1 MQHRCWYLLAAT
13 ICVLV
18 VALSDPRQLCA
29 SVPESGARVAG
40 IVVDAAGAP
49 VPGATIE
56 ILAAG
61 ATARRLETGED
72 GRFEATDLPP
82 GEVSVS
88 ANAPGFAMATTSA
101 LAGLGGDF
109 VRLILQPAL
118 VETVTV
124 TASRGAER
132 LSTPAGTSVLTAAEL
147 LLSAAG
153 TVDDALRNT
162 PGFSLFRRSS
172 SRVSN
177 PTTQGVTLRGL
188 SGSGASRTLVLADG
202 LPLNDAFGSWVY
214 WNRVPQTA
222 IERVEVVRG
231 ASGDLYGADAL
242 GGVIQMLTFAPGPA
256 RFRATADFASH
267 DTSRISAF
275 AGGQSRQWSGAFS
288 GEWVKTDGV
297 ITTAP
302 ESRGEIDV
310 PADSDYAT
318 GFGAVGYDNG
328 TVQALVRANL
338 YHEQRGN
345 GTPAQGNDTRWRQ
358 LSGEA
363 GGPVAGGLW
372 LVRAAGGEQTY
383 RQTFS
388 VVAVDRLSE
397 RLTTSQRIPSTFTTA
412 AAQWTRAG
420 ESWALLLG
428 GDWKRTKAT
437 VEETRYSFAGGMP
450 SGPFLAGGTE
460 TNGSGFARVSVAAS
474 PRLTLVA
481 GVREDF
487 WRSESREAA
496 LATHSV
502 SFFSPRV
509 SASYRV
515 TDDLTLHAAV
525 SRAHRT
531 PTLNELYR
539 GFRVGNVVT
548 SPNANLDPERLT
560 GLEAGV
566 LLTRQRF
573 SARATGFW
581 SQLDDAI
588 TNVTLDVTPTLITRE
603 RQNTD
608 TVRAGGVEFEADFR
622 PTALWT
628 VNTLAAFTSSRFHA
642 TPAHP
647 ALEGN
652 RVPQVPAYQVGGGVT
667 YLNPRGFTGAA
678 QLRIVGSQFDDD
690 LNQLE
695 LRAFAV
701 VDASVSQEL
710 RRGLEAFL
718 AVENLSDAE
727 YDVGRTPIR
736 TVGWPRTIRGG
747 IRLSLP

>member
-1 MQHRCWYLLAAT
+1 MQHRPCLLALSVS
-13 ICVLV
+13 VLV
-18 VALSDPRQLCA
+18 VALSDPRRLCA
-29 SVPESGARVAG
+29 SVPEGGARVTG
-40 IVVDAAGAP
+40 IVVDASGAP
-49 VPGATIE
+49 VPAATIE

-61 ATARRLETGED
+61 ATPRWLETGED

-82 GEVSVS
+82 GEVSVRAS
-88 ANAPGFAMATTSA
+88 APGFATATTSA
-101 LAGLGGDF
+101 LAGPGAGF

-132 LSTPAGTSVLTAAEL
+132 LSTPAGTSVVSAAEL
-147 LLSAAG
+147 STSAAG

-172 SRVSN
+172 SRVAN

-214 WNRVPQTA
+214 WNKVPQTA

-242 GGVIQMLTFAPGPA
+242 GGVIQVLTFEPG
-256 RFRATADFASH
+256 RVRLRATADFASH
-267 DTSRISAF
+267 ATSRISAF
-275 AGGQSRQWSGAFS
+275 AGGQSRQWSGALS
-288 GEWVKTDGV
+288 GEWMKTDGI
-297 ITTAP
+297 ITTGP

-310 PADSDYAT
+310 PAESDYAT
-318 GFGAVGYDNG
+318 GFGVVRYDNG
-328 TVQALVRANL
+328 SVQALVRANL

-345 GTPAQGNDTRWRQ
+345 GTPAQVNDTRWRQ
-358 LSGEA
+358 LAGEA
-363 GGPVAGGLW
+363 GGLVAGGAW
-372 LVRAAGGEQTY
+372 LVRASGGDQTY
-383 RQTFS
+383 SQTFS
-388 VVAVDRLSE
+388 AVAVDRESE

-412 AAQWTRAG
+412 AAQWTRVWG
-420 ESWALLLG
+420 SWALLVG
-428 GDWKRTKAT
+428 GEWKRTKST
-437 VEETRYSFAGGMP
+437 VEETRYSFAGVP
-450 SGPFLAGGTE
+450 NGPFLAGGTE
-460 TNGSGFARVSVAAS
+460 ANESVFARVSVAGS
-474 PRLTLVA
+474 SRLTLVA

-487 WRSESREAA
+487 WRSEPREAA
-496 LATHSV
+496 LETHSV

-515 TDDLTLHAAV
+515 TEDLALHAAV
-525 SRAHRT
+525 SRAYRT

-539 GFRVGNVVT
+539 GFRVGSVVT
-548 SPNANLDPERLT
+548 NPNASLDPERLT
-560 GLEAGV
+560 ELEAGV

-608 TVRAGGVEFEADFR
+608 TVRAKGMELEANFR

-628 VNTLAAFTSSRFHA
+628 VNVLAALTSSRFHA
-642 TPAHP
+642 TPAQP

-652 RVPQVPAYQVGGGVT
+652 RVPQVPAYQLGGGVT
-667 YLNPRGFTGAA
+667 YFDPRGFTGAL
-678 QLRIVGSQFDDD
+678 QLRVVGAQFDDD

-695 LRAFAV
+695 LRGFTV
-701 VDASVSQEL
+701 LDASVSQEL
-710 RRGLEAFL
+710 HSGLEVFL
-718 AVENLSDAE
+718 AVENLFDAE

-736 TVGWPRTIRGG
+736 TVGWPGTFRGG

>member
-1 MQHRCWYLLAAT
+1 MRHRRSCLLAGS

-18 VALSDPRQLCA
+18 LALSDPRRLCA
-29 SVPESGARVAG
+29 SVPEVGARVAG
-40 IVVDAAGAP
+40 IVVDSSGAP
-49 VPGATIE
+49 VPGAAIE

-61 ATARRLETGED
+61 ATPRRLETGED
-72 GRFEATDLPP
+72 GQFEATDLPP
-82 GEVSVS
+82 GDVSVR
-88 ANAPGFAMATTSA
+88 ATAPGFATATVSVP
-101 LAGLGGDF
+101 AGLGADF

-124 TASRGAER
+124 SASRGAER
-132 LSTPAGTSVLTAAEL
+132 LSTPAGTSVLSATEL
-147 LLSAAG
+147 STSAAG

-214 WNRVPQTA
+214 WNRVPQAA

-242 GGVIQMLTFAPGPA
+242 GGVIQLLTFEPGRA
-256 RFRATADFASH
+256 RLRATADFASH

-275 AGGQSRQWSGAFS
+275 GSGHFQQWSGALS

-302 ESRGEIDV
+302 ELRGKIDV

-318 GFGAVGYDNG
+318 GFGVLGYDNG

-338 YHEQRGN
+338 YGEERGN
-345 GTPAQGNDTRWRQ
+345 GTPAQVNNTKWRQ

-363 GGPVAGGLW
+363 GGPVAGGVW
-372 LVRAAGGEQTY
+372 LVRAAGGDQTY

-388 VVAVDRLSE
+388 AVAADRQTE

-412 AAQWTRAG
+412 AAQWTRVWG
-420 ESWALLLG
+420 SWALLLG
-428 GDWKRTKAT
+428 GDWKRTKST
-437 VEETRYSFAGGMP
+437 VEETRYSFAGEP

-460 TNGSGFARVSVAAS
+460 ANGSVFARVSVAAS

-481 GVREDF
+481 GAREDF
-487 WRSESREAA
+487 WRSEPREAA

-515 TDDLTLHAAV
+515 TDDLALHAAV
-525 SRAHRT
+525 SRAYRT

-548 SPNANLDPERLT
+548 NPNANLDPELLT

-588 TNVTLDVTPTLITRE
+588 TNVTLDATPTLITRE

-608 TVRAGGVEFEADFR
+608 TVRAAGVELEADFR

-628 VNTLAAFTSSRFHA
+628 VNVLAALTSSRFHA
-642 TPAHP
+642 TPAQP

-652 RVPQVPAYQVGGGVT
+652 RVPQVPRYQLGGGVT
-667 YLNPRGFTGAA
+667 YFHPRGFTGAA
-678 QLRIVGSQFDDD
+678 QLRVVGAQFDDD
-690 LNQLE
+690 LNQME
-695 LRAFAV
+695 LRAFAI
-701 VDASVSQEL
+701 VDASVSQEVH
-710 RRGLEAFL
+710 RGLELFL
-718 AVENLSDAE
+718 AVENLTDAE

-736 TVGWPRTIRGG
+736 TVGWPRTFRGG

>member
-1 MQHRCWYLLAAT
+1 MQHRCWCPLAVT

-18 VALSDPRQLCA
+18 VALSDPRRLCA
-29 SVPESGARVAG
+29 WVPEGGARVAG
-40 IVVDAAGAP
+40 IVVDASGAP
-49 VPGATIE
+49 VPAATIE

-61 ATARRLETGED
+61 ATPRRLETGED

-88 ANAPGFAMATTSA
+88 ANAAGFATATASV
-101 LAGLGGDF
+101 LAGLGADF

-147 LLSAAG
+147 LTSAAG

-214 WNRVPQTA
+214 WNKVPQTA

-256 RFRATADFASH
+256 RLRATADFASH
-267 DTSRISAF
+267 GTSRISAF
-275 AGGQSRQWSGAFS
+275 AGGQSRQWSGALS
-288 GEWVKTDGV
+288 GERVKTDGV
-297 ITTAP
+297 LTTAP

-310 PADSDYAT
+310 PAEGDYAT
-318 GFGAVGYDNG
+318 GFGVARYDNG

-338 YHEQRGN
+338 YSEERGN
-345 GTPAQGNDTRWRQ
+345 GTPGQVNDTKWRQ

-363 GGPVAGGLW
+363 GGPLAGGVW
-372 LVRAAGGEQTY
+372 LVRAASGEQTY

-388 VVAVDRLSE
+388 AVAVDRRSE

-412 AAQWTRAG
+412 AGQWTRVWG
-420 ESWALLLG
+420 SWALLLG
-428 GDWKRTKAT
+428 GDWKRTKST
-437 VEETRYSFAGGMP
+437 VEETRYSFAGVP

-460 TNGSGFARVSVAAS
+460 ANESLFARVSVAAS
-474 PRLTLVA
+474 SRLTLVA

-487 WRSESREAA
+487 WRSKPREAA
-496 LATHSV
+496 LSPHSV

-509 SASYRV
+509 SGSYRV
-515 TDDLTLHAAV
+515 TDDLALHAAV
-525 SRAHRT
+525 SRAYRT

-548 SPNANLDPERLT
+548 NPNANLDPERLT

-581 SQLDDAI
+581 SQLDEAI
-588 TNVTLDVTPTLITRE
+588 ANVTLDVTPTLITRE

-608 TVRAGGVEFEADFR
+608 TVRAAGVEFEADFR
-622 PTALWT
+622 PTARWT
-628 VNTLAAFTSSRFHA
+628 FNVLAAFTSSRFHA
-642 TPAHP
+642 TPAQP

-652 RVPQVPAYQVGGGVT
+652 RVPQVPPYQLGGGLT
-667 YLNPRGFTGAA
+667 YIHPRGFTGTA
-678 QLRIVGSQFDDD
+678 QLRVVGAQFDDD

-701 VDASVSQEL
+701 VDASVSQQL

-718 AVENLSDAE
+718 AVENLFDAE

-747 IRLSLP
+747 VRLSLP